1 MIKADTPLKLGKKA
15 QEGIMQY
22 LKTARQAQTTIYNLR
37 EHFRNIDLAYQRE
50 QDLTEEQWRAKIANK
65 YGDATKYQNVTVPMV
80 MPQVES
86 AVTYQASVFLTGTPL
101 FGVVAPPENMDPAIQ
116 METVID
122 DQAIRG
128 GWVNEFMLAFR
139 DAFKYNAYF
148 MEVDWI
154 QETTASLETDIKF
167 SVSEA
172 KPKQEIWSGN
182 RVRRLDPYNTI
193 YDLRV
198 PLSKMHIIGEYA
210 GYTEIMSRMQLK
222 AFMASLPG
230 KIIDN
235 VVDAFESGIGTT
247 TLSSNS
253 YTAPFY
259 IPMINPDINTNKNT
273 AFGTGEFNWLAW
285 AGITGADRDGI
296 QYKNA
301 YQVTTLYARILPS
314 DFGLRVPSSSTPQI
328 WKFIFVNDSVLILA
342 ERQTNAHNFL
352 PILCGQGTVDGL
364 SYQTKSLASNVVPLQ
379 QLGSAFWNSAIAT
392 SRRAIMDRTLYD
404 PSRISEKH
412 INSSNPAAKIPVRPA
427 AYGKPVGDAVYQFPF
442 RADNLGDLASMAAQ
456 IQTMADKLDRQNPV
470 KRGEFVKGNK
480 LKAEV
485 DQVMANASGGDQMRA
500 MQLEACLFT
509 PLKEILKLNILQ
521 YQGPASLFNR
531 QKDSLVPIDPVALR
545 KAVIAFKVSDGLIP
559 SDQIVSDDVM
569 RDGFQTLANMP
580 QLAQGYNLPP
590 LFSYMMA
597 VKGAKLK
604 PFEKP
609 PEQVAYEQAVAQW
622 QQLVMQM
629 LKQNP
634 ELQAS
639 QYPPQPTPEQF
650 GFNPQQ
656 QVQPDEEQGEAINGT
671 GSTSSTSNETS

>member
-50 QDLTEEQWRAKIANK
+50 QDLTEDQWRAKIANK

-80 MPQVES
+80 MPQVEN
-86 AVTYQASVFLTGTPL
+86 AVTYQASVFLTGTPI
-101 FGVVAPPENMDPAIQ
+101 FGVVAPPDQMDAATQ

-154 QETTASLETDIKF
+154 QETTASLETDISF
-167 SVSEA
+167 SVKEGR
-172 KPKQEIWSGN
+172 PMQEIWSGN
-182 RVRRLDPYNTI
+182 RIRRLDPYNTI

-198 PLSKMHIIGEYA
+198 PLNKMHQYGEYV

-222 AFMASLPG
+222 GFVASLPG

-235 VVDAFESGIGTT
+235 IVDAFESGIGTT

-259 IPMINPDINTNKNT
+259 IPMINPDINTNRNT
-273 AFGTGEFNWLAW
+273 AFGSGEFNWLAW

-301 YQVTTLYARILPS
+301 YQVTTLYARILPN

-352 PILCGQGTVDGL
+352 PILCGQGLVDGL
-364 SYQTKSLASNVVPLQ
+364 SYQTKSLASNVIPLQ
-379 QLGSAFWNSAIAT
+379 QLASAFWNSAIAT

-412 INSSNPAAKIPVRPA
+412 INSTNPAAKIPVRPA
-427 AYGKPVGDAVYQFPF
+427 AYGKPVGEAVYSFPF
-442 RADNLGDLASMAAQ
+442 RADNLGDLASLAGQ
-456 IQTMADKLDRQNPV
+456 IQLMGDKLDRQNPA

-500 MQLEACLFT
+500 MQLEASLFT
-509 PLKEILKLNILQ
+509 PLKEIVKLNILQ

-531 QKDSLVPIDPVALR
+531 PKGELVPIDPVALR
-545 KAVIAFKVSDGLIP
+545 KAVMTFKVSDGLIP
-559 SDQIVSDDVM
+559 SEQIISDDVM

-580 QLAQGYNLPP
+580 QLAQGYNMTPF
-590 LFSYMMA
+590 FSYMMEI
-597 VKGAKLK
+597 KGAKLK

-629 LKQNP
+629 VKQNP
-634 ELQAS
+634 ETQAS
-639 QYPPQPTPEQF
+639 QFPPQPTPEQF
-650 GFNPQQ
+650 GYNPQQ
-656 QVQPDEEQGEAINGT
+656 QVQPDEEEGELSNGT
-671 GSTSSTSNETS
+671 ESISPTSGQAS

>member
-1 MIKADTPLKLGKKA
+1 MISSDTPIKLARKA
-15 QEGIMQY
+15 QDGILQY
-22 LKTARQAQTTIYNLR
+22 LKTARQAQNTIYNMR
-37 EHFRNIDLAYQRE
+37 EHYRNIDLAYQRE
-50 QDLTEEQWRAKIANK
+50 QDLTEDQWRAKIANK

-86 AVTYQASVFLTGTPL
+86 AVTYQASVFLTGNPL
-101 FGVVAPPENMDPAIQ
+101 FGVVSTPENMEMANQ

-122 DQAIRG
+122 NQAIRG
-128 GWVNEFMLAFR
+128 GWVNQFMLAFR
-139 DAFKYNAYF
+139 DAFKYNFYA

-154 QETTASLETDIKF
+154 QETTPTLETDIKF
-167 SVSEA
+167 SLKEG
-172 KPKQEIWSGN
+172 KPGQIVWEGN
-182 RVRRLDPYNTI
+182 RVKRLDPYNTL
-193 YDLRV
+193 YDIRV
-198 PLSKMHIIGEYA
+198 PPSRIHEIGEYV
-210 GYTEIMSRMQLK
+210 GYTEIMSRIQLK
-222 AFMASLPG
+222 SFVASLPG

-235 VVDAFESGIGTT
+235 IVEAFESGIGTT

-259 IPMINPDINTNKNT
+259 IPAINPDVSMNRNT

-285 AGITGADRDGI
+285 AGVTGADRDGI

-301 YQVTTLYARILPS
+301 YQVTTLYARILPI

-328 WKFIFVNDSVLILA
+328 WKFIYVNDSVLILA
-342 ERQTNAHNFL
+342 ERQTNAHNYL
-352 PILCGQGTVDGL
+352 PVLCGQGTVDGL

-379 QLGSAFWNSAIAT
+379 QLSSAFWNSAIAT
-392 SRRAIMDRTLYD
+392 SRRAIMDRVLYD
-404 PSRISEKH
+404 PSRVSEKH
-412 INSSNPAAKIPVRPA
+412 INSANPAAKIPVRPA
-427 AYGKPVGDAVYQFPF
+427 AYGKPISDAVYPFPF
-442 RADNLGDLASMAAQ
+442 RADNLGDLAGLASQ
-456 IQTMADKLDRQNPV
+456 IQLMADKLDRQNPV

-500 MQLEACLFT
+500 MQLEASLFT

-521 YQGPASLFNR
+521 YQGPASMLN
-531 QKDSLVPIDPVALR
+531 QKKEELVPIDPVALR
-545 KAVIAFKVSDGLIP
+545 KAVMAFKVSDGLIP
-559 SDQIVSDDVM
+559 ADQIVSDDVM

-580 QLAQGYNLPP
+580 NLAAGYNLAP
-590 LFSYMMA
+590 LFSYMMD

-609 PEQVAYEQAVAQW
+609 PEQLAYEQAVAQW

-629 LKQNP
+629 IKQNP
-634 ELQAS
+634 ETQAS

-650 GFNPQQ
+650 GYNPQQ
-656 QVQPDEEQGEAINGT
+656 QVQPNEEQGE
-671 GSTSSTSNETS
+671 STDGPTSTTS

>member
-50 QDLTEEQWRAKIANK
+50 QDLTEEQMRAKLANK

-86 AVTYQASVFLTGTPL
+86 AVTYQASVFLTNTPI
-101 FGVVAPPENMDPAIQ
+101 FGVVAPPDQMDAATQ
-116 METVID
+116 METVIE

-128 GWVNEFMLAFR
+128 GWVNEFMLTFR

-148 MEVDWI
+148 VEVDWV
-154 QETTASLETDIKF
+154 QEVTASLETDIKF
-167 SVSEA
+167 STKEGR
-172 KPKQEIWSGN
+172 PMQEIWAGN
-182 RVRRLDPYNTI
+182 KVKRLDPYNTL

-198 PLSKMHIIGEYA
+198 PLNKMHQFGEYV

-222 AFMASLPG
+222 GFIASLPG

-235 VVDAFESGIGTT
+235 IVEAFESGVGTT

-259 IPMINPDINTNKNT
+259 IPTVNPEINMNRNT

-301 YQVTTLYARILPS
+301 YQVTTLYARILPN

-342 ERQTNAHNFL
+342 ERQTNAHNYL

-364 SYQTKSLASNVVPLQ
+364 SYQTKSLASNVIPLQ

-392 SRRAIMDRTLYD
+392 SRRAIMDRVLYD

-412 INSSNPAAKIPVRPA
+412 INSANPAAKIPVRPA
-427 AYGKPVGDAVYQFPF
+427 AYGKNVGEAVYPFPF
-442 RADNLGDLASMAAQ
+442 RSDNLGDLANLAGQ
-456 IQTMADKLDRQNPV
+456 IQLMADKLDRQNPA

-500 MQLEACLFT
+500 MQLEASLFT
-509 PLKEILKLNILQ
+509 PLKEIIKLNILQ

-531 QKDSLVPIDPVALR
+531 EKDSLVPIDPVALR
-545 KAVIAFKVSDGLIP
+545 KATIAFKISDGLIP
-559 SDQIVSDDVM
+559 SDQIISDDVM

-580 QLAQGYNLPP
+580 ALAQGYNLSP

-609 PEQVAYEQAVAQW
+609 AEQVAYEQAVAQW
-622 QQLVMQM
+622 QQLVIQL
-629 LKQNP
+629 LKENP
-634 ELQAS
+634 QI
-639 QYPPQPTPEQF
+639 QTNQFPPQPTPEQF
-650 GFNPQQ
+650 GYNPQQ
-656 QVQPDEEQGEAINGT
+656 QVQPEEEGELDGTESTSPPSGEA
-671 GSTSSTSNETS
+671 S

>member
-1 MIKADTPLKLGKKA
+1 MITSDTPIKLGLKA
-15 QEGIMQY
+15 QAGILQY

-86 AVTYQASVFLTGTPL
+86 AVTYQASVFLTGIPL
-101 FGVVAPPENMDPAIQ
+101 FGVVAPPDNIDPAIQ

-128 GWVNEFMLAFR
+128 GWVNQFMMAFR

-148 MEVDWI
+148 MEVDWV
-154 QETTASLETDIKF
+154 QDATASLETDIKY
-167 SVSEA
+167 STKEG
-172 KPKQEIWSGN
+172 KPNQIIWEGN

-198 PLSKMHIIGEYA
+198 PLHRMHEIGEYI

-222 AFMASLPG
+222 AFFAALPG
-230 KIIDN
+230 KIIAN

-259 IPMINPDINTNKNT
+259 IPMINPDINTNRNT
-273 AFGTGEFNWLAW
+273 AFGSGEFNWLAW

-301 YQVTTLYARILPS
+301 YQVTTLYARILPD
-314 DFGLRVPSSSTPQI
+314 DFGLRVPSSATPQI
-328 WKFIFVNDSVLILA
+328 WKFIYVNDSVLILA

-364 SYQTKSLASNVVPLQ
+364 SYQTKSLASNVIPLQ

-392 SRRAIMDRTLYD
+392 SRRAIMDRVLYD

-412 INSSNPAAKIPVRPA
+412 INSANPAAKIPVRPA
-427 AYGKPVGDAVYQFPF
+427 AYGKAVGDAVYPFPF

-456 IQTMADKLDRQNPV
+456 IQQMADKLDRQNPV

-500 MQLEACLFT
+500 MQLEASLFT

-545 KAVIAFKVSDGLIP
+545 KATMAFKVSDGLIP

-569 RDGFQTLANMP
+569 RDAFQTLANMP
-580 QLAQGYNLPP
+580 ALAQGYNLPP
-590 LFSYMMA
+590 LFSYMMD
-597 VKGAKLK
+597 VKGAKLR

-609 PEQVAYEQAVAQW
+609 PEQVAYEQAVDQW
-622 QQLVMQM
+622 QQLIMQ
-629 LKQNP
+629 LIKQNP
-634 ELQAS
+634 QIQTN
-639 QYPPQPTPEQF
+639 QYPPQPTPDQF

-656 QVQPDEEQGEAINGT
+656 QVQPDEEQGEVINGNPQASGT
-671 GSTSSTSNETS
+671 L

>member
-1 MIKADTPLKLGKKA
+1 MIKADTPLKIGRKA

-222 AFMASLPG
+222 AFVASLPG

-235 VVDAFESGIGTT
+235 IVDAFESGIGTT

-285 AGITGADRDGI
+285 AGI
-296 QYKNA
+296 
-301 YQVTTLYARILPS
+301 
-314 DFGLRVPSSSTPQI
+314 
-328 WKFIFVNDSVLILA
+328 VL
-342 ERQTNAHNFL
+342 
-352 PILCGQGTVDGL
+352 
-364 SYQTKSLASNVVPLQ
+364 
-379 QLGSAFWNSAIAT
+379 
-392 SRRAIMDRTLYD
+392 
-404 PSRISEKH
+404 
-412 INSSNPAAKIPVRPA
+412 
-427 AYGKPVGDAVYQFPF
+427 
-442 RADNLGDLASMAAQ
+442 
-456 IQTMADKLDRQNPV
+456 
-470 KRGEFVKGNK
+470 
-480 LKAEV
+480 
-485 DQVMANASGGDQMRA
+485 
-500 MQLEACLFT
+500 
-509 PLKEILKLNILQ
+509 
-521 YQGPASLFNR
+521 
-531 QKDSLVPIDPVALR
+531 
-545 KAVIAFKVSDGLIP
+545 
-559 SDQIVSDDVM
+559 
-569 RDGFQTLANMP
+569 
-580 QLAQGYNLPP
+580 
-590 LFSYMMA
+590 
-597 VKGAKLK
+597 
-604 PFEKP
+604 
-609 PEQVAYEQAVAQW
+609 
-622 QQLVMQM
+622 
-629 LKQNP
+629 
-634 ELQAS
+634 
-639 QYPPQPTPEQF
+639 
-650 GFNPQQ
+650 
-656 QVQPDEEQGEAINGT
+656 
-671 GSTSSTSNETS
+671 